1 MKKFTCRKP
10 GCGKRHHFLIH
21 PPDKRNTTDPAVKAS
36 SVLNPFHGQKIK
48 ENFFRRE
55 VERTAFIERGN
66 KVDLLESVAYTSIQ
80 NQ

>member
-36 SVLNPFHGQKIK
+36 SVGQGPAIINQSSVGGTAAAPIEP
-48 ENFFRRE
+48 EN
-55 VERTAFIERGN
+55 
-66 KVDLLESVAYTSIQ
+66 LLPLKHPETVGQGFA
-80 NQ
+80 